1 MPTLSYQY
9 IQTIFI
15 SVEVLLFLV
24 NMNIEV
30 ALKHQLI
37 KKEDNED
44 YFWKVFS
51 RECTTSMGSPAT
63 VSINYDFSTSKS
75 TITLNINSKQV

>member
-30 ALKHQLI
+30 ALI